1 MRSKYLTILLLLILP
16 IFSLAYVWEGI
27 GPDSIEANNFY
38 VWGGGVFYEIIC
50 TSDGM
55 LVNINANWEE
65 FNYGYLPIWDVEQVI
80 LATADLIAVM
90 GNGSYSDGIYFFNF
104 SNYEFMFIEYF
115 INPRFI
121 EYLTSDAHYYVGGEQ
136 GLIRSETGIT
146 WETVDFYNGKYCF
159 DMVAYENNYVVSTD
173 EGIYFSNDSGTNW
186 SPANTITYL
195 SDLAFSSS
203 GVLYGIFPDE
213 SWSSGLWSSVD
224 HGNNWGVEFWSIN
237 MSSVGFD
244 CENNLFVGW
253 KEANVDHEGIAVW
266 TPDIMELTFFNE
278 NLENTN
284 INKITFHP
292 MIDCNNIIC
301 CTDGGVYLLSDYL
314 TIADQHI
321 VQQSNFKLSNY
332 PNPFNPETTIS
343 YQLSENSEVELKIYN
358 IKGKKVK
365 QIVSDQLLAGQHS
378 VVWNGRD
385 DNGESV
391 SSGIYFYKLK
401 TDNYEE
407 TKRMIL
413 LK

>member
-1 MRSKYLTILLLLILP
+1 
-16 IFSLAYVWEGI
+16 
-27 GPDSIEANNFY
+27 
-38 VWGGGVFYEIIC
+38 
-50 TSDGM
+50 
-55 LVNINANWEE
+55 
-65 FNYGYLPIWDVEQVI
+65 
-80 LATADLIAVM
+80 
-90 GNGSYSDGIYFFNF
+90 
-104 SNYEFMFIEYF
+104 
-115 INPRFI
+115 
-121 EYLTSDAHYYVGGEQ
+121 
-136 GLIRSETGIT
+136 
-146 WETVDFYNGKYCF
+146 
-159 DMVAYENNYVVSTD
+159 
-173 EGIYFSNDSGTNW
+173 
-186 SPANTITYL
+186 
-195 SDLAFSSS
+195 
-203 GVLYGIFPDE
+203 
-213 SWSSGLWSSVD
+213 
-224 HGNNWGVEFWSIN
+224 